1 MAVEWALGGWC
12 CSGETASRMF
22 LEEEEVVREWAE
34 VGVGVLG
41 ERTEF
46 GTGDA

>member
-22 LEEEEVVREWAE
+22 LEEEVVREWAE